1 MEGVDIEFSGVLSPF
16 LSIVVILSALLLVAW
31 GYWGFLR
38 DRRERF
44 AYVWVTFRFA
54 AVALAALLF
63 LRPVLLVSRFDLDD
77 SRVAVLVDTS
87 KSMGIRDAGDNRT
100 RLQAAGE
107 ILLDPERG
115 LLKALH
121 KNFQVDLQAF
131 GRDVR
136 PLAEDDL
143 ESMQAL
149 DEATDLGG
157 ALKKIVGSWEGGPLD
172 ALVVLTDGRDNTSP
186 EFTSVPGDSD
196 VPVHVVGLGLTPSSP
211 LTLVDGAVTG
221 IECDGKVLTGD
232 VLEIAAVTR
241 IKGWDGE
248 NPVEAELLVD
258 NKKVISQ
265 PPSLPFLWKAAAPGI
280 HEIKVRLESL
290 PNEIFLENN
299 VRTCAVEVSSKII
312 EVLVYE
318 SRPRW
323 EYKFIRRS
331 LMGDKNLNVSCL
343 IRTGANQYLQQGDS
357 PVDLTS
363 GMPGTMDQLARF
375 DVLLLGDVGREDFD
389 PGVLE
394 LLRQYVDEGRGGLII
409 AAGSRVLGPEGLMGT
424 PLEAALPLGLSSR
437 PRTLQGDFLLRIT
450 AEGAVHPL
458 LKGLMEESGNLDQG
472 ARLESLY
479 TTGALKPGGQIVA
492 ACDTGSSGALPLLAI
507 HQYGT
512 GKTAIVLS
520 DSTWKWAMGA
530 LEGEEGI
537 GLHPLFWGRMV
548 RWASGR
554 EGREPV
560 MDGESRLVLGRRHL
574 APGEK
579 TTLFVQGVDESLE
592 GTMKDEEG
600 ASLPLHFKPVEG
612 GFESVVAPLKAGV
625 HRLRVEGDEG
635 ALLGE
640 AGIYVDRS
648 FRETDMVTQDRDRL
662 ALLARN
668 TSGAY
673 YTYAD
678 ASGIPESVLRKKVS
692 ALKRKEV
699 QITQTPWIFA
709 ALVGF
714 LALEWFLRR
723 RAGFI

>member
-1 MEGVDIEFSGVLSPF
+1 MEGMDIEFSGVLSP
-16 LSIVVILSALLLVAW
+16 LPSLAVMLSALLLAAW

-38 DRRERF
+38 ERRERF
-44 AYVWVTFRFA
+44 AYLWVAFRLA

-63 LRPVLLVSRFDLDD
+63 LRPVLLISRFDLKD

-87 KSMGIRDAGDNRT
+87 KSMGVRDGGGNLT

-107 ILLDPERG
+107 LLLDPERG
-115 LLKALH
+115 LLKSLR
-121 KNFQVDLQAF
+121 KNFQVDLHAF
-131 GRDVR
+131 GQDVR
-136 PLAEDDL
+136 PLAEDEL
-143 ESMQAL
+143 ENEQTL

-157 ALKKIVGSWEGGPLD
+157 ALKKIVGSLEGGPLD

-186 EFTSVPGDSD
+186 EFTSVLEDSD
-196 VPVHVVGLGLTPSSP
+196 VPVHVVGLGLAPSSP
-211 LTLVDGAVTG
+211 LPLVDGAVTN

-232 VLEIAAVTR
+232 VLEISAITR
-241 IKGWDGE
+241 VKGWDE
-248 NPVEAELLVD
+248 EDPVAVELFVD
-258 NKKVISQ
+258 DEKVVPQ
-265 PPSLPFLWKAAAPGI
+265 PPSLPFSWKATTPGI

-331 LMGDKNLNVSCL
+331 LMGDKNLNMSCL

-363 GMPGTMDQLARF
+363 GMPGTMDLLARF
-375 DVLLLGDVGREDFD
+375 DVLLLGDVGREDFA

-409 AAGSRVLGPEGLMGT
+409 AAGSRVLGSEGLMGT
-424 PLEAALPLGLSSR
+424 PLEAALPVNLSSR
-437 PRTLQGDFLLRIT
+437 SSTLQGDFLLRVT
-450 AEGAVHPL
+450 AEGAAHPL
-458 LKGLMEESGNLDQG
+458 LKGLMEESGSFDQG

-479 TTGALKPGGQIVA
+479 TTGALKPGGQVVA
-492 ACDTGSSGALPLLAI
+492 ACDTGTSGALPLLAV
-507 HQYGT
+507 HHYGA
-512 GKTAIVLS
+512 GKAAIVLS
-520 DSTWKWAMGA
+520 DSTWKWAMGTR
-530 LEGEEGI
+530 EGEERI

-554 EGREPV
+554 EGQEPM
-560 MDGESRLVLGRRHL
+560 MDEESRLVLGRRHL

-579 TTLFVQGVDESLE
+579 TTLLVQGADERPE
-592 GTMKDEEG
+592 GIMVDEEG
-600 ASLPLHFKPVEG
+600 TSIPLHFKPVEG
-612 GFESVVAPLKAGV
+612 GYETAAAPQKAGF
-625 HRLRVEGDEG
+625 HRLRVEGNEG
-635 ALLGE
+635 ALIGE
-640 AGIYVDRS
+640 ADIYMDRS
-648 FRETDMVTQDRDRL
+648 FLETDTVTQDRDRL

-678 ASGIPESVLRKKVS
+678 ASGIPESILRKKVS
-692 ALKRKEV
+692 TLKRKEV
-699 QITQTPWIFA
+699 QITRTPWIFA